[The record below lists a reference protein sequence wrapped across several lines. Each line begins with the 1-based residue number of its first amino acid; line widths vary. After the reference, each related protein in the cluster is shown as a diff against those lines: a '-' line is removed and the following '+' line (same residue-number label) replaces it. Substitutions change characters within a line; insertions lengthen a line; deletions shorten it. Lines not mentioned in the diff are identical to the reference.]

1 MKVEILK
8 HITIN
13 KQHQN
18 LKIVGQNN
26 VGQKVTKYSEGDE
39 KMFKQEIIIRMKNKI
54 FRILTE
60 SEISEKANP
69 NPNIIPQDTII
80 PSRLISL
87 AGAKKSDGAV
97 V

>member
-1 MKVEILK
+1 MKVENLK

-18 LKIVGQNN
+18 LKIVYL

-39 KMFKQEIIIRMKNKI
+39 NFVQLNKMFKQEIIIRMKTPTPT
-54 FRILTE
+54 L
-60 SEISEKANP
+60 
-69 NPNIIPQDTII
+69 IPQDTII

-87 AGAKKSDGAV
+87 AGAKKSGGV
-97 V
+97 VV

>member
-18 LKIVGQNN
+18 LKIA
-26 VGQKVTKYSEGDE
+26 GQKVTKYSEGDE
-39 KMFKQEIIIRMKNKI
+39 NFVQLNKMFKQEIIIRMKTPTPT
-54 FRILTE
+54 L
-60 SEISEKANP
+60 
-69 NPNIIPQDTII
+69 IPQDTII

-87 AGAKKSDGAV
+87 AGAKKSGGV
-97 V
+97 VV